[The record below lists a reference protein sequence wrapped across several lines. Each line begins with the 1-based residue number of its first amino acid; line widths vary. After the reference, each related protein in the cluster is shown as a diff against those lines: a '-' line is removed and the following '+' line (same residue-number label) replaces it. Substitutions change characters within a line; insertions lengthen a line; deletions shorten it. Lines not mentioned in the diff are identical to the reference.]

1 MTLSNL
7 ATAILL
13 ITRILMMIVLADVI
27 FSYFLD
33 PFHSIRRFLDN
44 LVQPL
49 LEPIRRILPSAGIID
64 LSPLILL
71 ILLEVIGRG
80 LMEILI

>member
-1 MTLSNL
+1 LSNL

-27 FSYFLD
+27 ASYFLD

-49 LEPIRRILPSAGIID
+49 LEPIRRLIPSAGVID
-64 LSPLILL
+64 LSPLVLL

-80 LMEILI
+80 LTEILI

>member
-1 MTLSNL
+1 MSNL

-27 FSYFLD
+27 ASYFLD

-49 LEPIRRILPSAGIID
+49 LEPIRRLIPSAGVID
-64 LSPLILL
+64 LSPLVLL

-80 LMEILI
+80 LTEILI

>member
-27 FSYFLD
+27 VSYFLD
-33 PFHSIRRFLDN
+33 PFHRIRRFLDN